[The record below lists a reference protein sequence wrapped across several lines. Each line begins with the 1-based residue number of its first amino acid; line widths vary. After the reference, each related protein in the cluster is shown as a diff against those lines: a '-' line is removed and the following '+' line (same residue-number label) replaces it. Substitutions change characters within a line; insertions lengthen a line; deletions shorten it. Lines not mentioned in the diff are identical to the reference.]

1 MTEFANYF
9 TAIKVQ
15 KDLVTFE
22 GLLLIGFASVVVTN
36 LYYVIFGV
44 FAM

>member
-9 TAIKVQ
+9 TDFKVQ

-22 GLLLIGFASVVVTN
+22 GLLLIGFAAVVDTN
-36 LYYVIFGV
+36 LYYGIFDV

>member
-9 TAIKVQ
+9 IAVKVQ

-22 GLLLIGFASVVVTN
+22 GLLLIGFAAMVDTS
-36 LYYVIFGV
+36 LYYGIYGV